1 MSMTTSLPLS
11 AFTPVVSAT
20 VSAVLSWFACALV
33 LTALCNR
40 FLPWP
45 KGCRDNSL
53 IFSGLVLLMMLPIG
67 GHPGL
72 AAGLLGILGT
82 PSGTLFQLSVL
93 TCLNRAWPSLPSGRW
108 IWISILLILSFY
120 AFALGYG
127 KTFMPDIY
135 EQGFSPSLL
144 WLLLTITA
152 YLLYRYQ
159 QTGWIIVL
167 TINLVIWRTGLFP
180 SRNLWDV
187 LFDPMLLAVLL
198 WHGVRKTPSSEGQVE
213 TGPHLE

>member
-1 MSMTTSLPLS
+1 
-11 AFTPVVSAT
+11 
-20 VSAVLSWFACALV
+20 
-33 LTALCNR
+33 
-40 FLPWP
+40 
-45 KGCRDNSL
+45 
-53 IFSGLVLLMMLPIG
+53 
-67 GHPGL
+67 
-72 AAGLLGILGT
+72 
-82 PSGTLFQLSVL
+82 
-93 TCLNRAWPSLPSGRW
+93 
-108 IWISILLILSFY
+108 
-120 AFALGYG
+120 
-127 KTFMPDIY
+127 MPDIY